1 MEYSSINIAEK
12 SAQFSEHWSPKII
25 ARMNDYHFKLVKF
38 HGEFVWHDHKDTD
51 EVFIVIEGEMA
62 IHFRDGDVCVRKGE
76 LFVIPKGVEH
86 KTSARA
92 ECCAM
97 LVEGAGTVNTGD
109 AGGEKTAPADAW
121 I

>member
-1 MEYSSINIAEK
+1 
-12 SAQFSEHWSPKII
+12 
-25 ARMNDYHFKLVKF
+25 
-38 HGEFVWHDHKDTD
+38 
-51 EVFIVIEGEMA
+51 
-62 IHFRDGDVCVRKGE
+62 VRKGE

-97 LVEGAGTVNTGD
+97 LVEAAGTVNTGD